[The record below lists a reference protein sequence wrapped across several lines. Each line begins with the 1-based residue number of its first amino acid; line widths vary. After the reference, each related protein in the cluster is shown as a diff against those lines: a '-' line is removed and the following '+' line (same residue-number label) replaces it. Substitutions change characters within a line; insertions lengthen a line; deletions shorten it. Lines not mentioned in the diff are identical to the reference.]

1 MAYSIDSSTDNCYEG
16 TSVLINKLNI
26 RDEQELSDIEMII
39 TAAKIKLLLDA
50 DYDGVIDAQYYCG
63 LHKEIFGDIYEW
75 AGSYR
80 TADLSKKGTRFHKAD
95 DLERATEK
103 LFDRLVSCEYF
114 THDSKEEYVSD
125 IAEFYSDL
133 NLLHPFREGNGRT
146 QRVLMTKLIE
156 RAGYSID
163 FAKCDRDLLMIAT
176 IRAAQG
182 VMDLLIEFF
191 KNEID

>member
-1 MAYSIDSSTDNCYEG
+1 MAYSIDSSSDNCYEG

-39 TAAKIKLLLDA
+39 TATKIKQLLDT
-50 DYDGVIDAQYYCG
+50 DFDGIIDDKYYCS

-75 AGSYR
+75 AGTVR
-80 TADLSKKGTRFHKAD
+80 TVDLSKKGTSFHRAE
-95 DLERATEK
+95 DLGIAMGK
-103 LFDRLVSCEYF
+103 LFDRLVKCNYF
-114 THDSKEEYVSD
+114 ITDSKEKYVSD
-125 IAEFYSDL
+125 IAEFYNDL

-163 FAKCDRDLLMIAT
+163 FSRCDRDLLMIAT
-176 IRAAQG
+176 IHAAQG
-182 VMDLLIEFF
+182 VMDQLESFF
-191 KNEID
+191 TNKIQ